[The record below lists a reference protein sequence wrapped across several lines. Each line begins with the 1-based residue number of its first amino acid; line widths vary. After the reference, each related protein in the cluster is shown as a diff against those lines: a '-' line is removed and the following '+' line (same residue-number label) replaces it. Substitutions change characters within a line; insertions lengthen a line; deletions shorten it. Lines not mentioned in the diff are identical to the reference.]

1 MGYVFIVVSQ
11 ATWKG
16 NVTNGWLSKDKVVEV
31 ETVDGVD
38 VVDDLMV
45 EDQMGD
51 VTQIQPMHTLLK
63 CRLR

>member
-16 NVTNGWLSKDKVVEV
+16 TATNGWLSKDKVVEV

-51 VTQIQPMHTLLK
+51 VTQIQPMHTLPK